1 MTYPRPPAQVAPF
14 VEVLGASAAMT
25 SLMTFG
31 GAELYLARAPQ
42 SRSGVAQREGLD
54 RARALAEM
62 AEARGLPA
70 RIPTAKPWLARCLF
84 SEGLAKAEIARKL
97 HVSDVT
103 VRKWLAGAEDPDG
116 REDPRQMR
124 LL

>member
-14 VEVLGASAAMT
+14 VSVLGVPGAMT
-25 SLMTFG
+25 FLLTFG
-31 GAELYLARAPQ
+31 GAELYLARTPT
-42 SRSGVAQREGLD
+42 SRSRVAQLVGED
-54 RARALAEM
+54 RARALAEL
-62 AEARGLPA
+62 AETRGLPA
-70 RIPTAKPWLARCLF
+70 RIPTAKPWIARCLF

-103 VRKWLAGAEDPDG
+103 VRKWLAGQDDPDG
-116 REDPRQMR
+116 REDPRQPR

>member
-14 VEVLGASAAMT
+14 VSVLGVTGTMT
-25 SLMTFG
+25 FLMTFG

-42 SRSGVAQREGLD
+42 SRSRVAQLVGLD

-62 AEARGLPA
+62 AETRGLPA
-70 RIPTAKPWLARCLF
+70 RIPTAKPWLARCF
-84 SEGLAKAEIARKL
+84 HSEGLAKAEIARKL

-103 VRKWLAGAEDPDG
+103 VRKWLAGPDDPEG
-116 REDPRQMR
+116 REDPRQPR